1 MDVSSIAAS
10 ASAYH
15 QANVQ
20 EQAANLTLKK
30 SMDLQQA
37 NAMQLLDAVPP
48 PPESAAADPDGTVGR
63 HLDTYA

>member
-15 QANVQ
+15 LSNVQ

-48 PPESAAADPDGTVGR
+48 PPESGATDPDSTVGR
-63 HLDTYA
+63 HVDTRA